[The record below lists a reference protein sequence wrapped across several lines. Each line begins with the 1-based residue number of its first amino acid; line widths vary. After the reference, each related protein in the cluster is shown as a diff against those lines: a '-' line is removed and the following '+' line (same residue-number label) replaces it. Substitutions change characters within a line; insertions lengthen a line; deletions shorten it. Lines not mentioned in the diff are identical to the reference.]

1 MIELNTVSNNLLKR
15 HFCLLILH
23 FIFFYKMR
31 HNLSWLSLNFL
42 DTPSLSLFSLLP
54 LSHSCVVSRHLPF
67 LFHGCVA
74 ISKSEREREERQAK
88 GARGELSGNVKKRM
102 RLPSAETRITIGGIG
117 ATRKRWRR
125 WQLEMHRY
133 VCTLRIRWYGQ
144 RWHTCRVA
152 AKQLE
157 THEIM

>member
-1 MIELNTVSNNLLKR
+1 MIELSTISNKLLKR

-42 DTPSLSLFSLLP
+42 DTPSLSLSLSLFSLLL

-74 ISKSEREREERQAK
+74 ISKSEREWEERQAK

-133 VCTLRIRWYGQ
+133 VCTLRIQIYF
-144 RWHTCRVA
+144 
-152 AKQLE
+152 E
-157 THEIM
+157 F